1 MSRRTADVVSKGFS
15 NLFILR
21 KDDLEEALK
30 HFPDAK
36 RILNAK
42 ARRIMKENEERKTK
56 DENKF
61 KETEE
66 NFFQPL
72 PKKDPAI
79 LETLASLKKRQQVKK
94 TRVLFYI
101 FYFPNI
107 QLRRNL
113 NENSV

>member
-94 TRVLFYI
+94 HVSDSAYFI
-101 FYFPNI
+101 FPTFK
-107 QLRRNL
+107 
-113 NENSV
+113 